1 MLRAVIDHMV
11 RDVEQ
16 LLPEG
21 NVPWA
26 QRLLLRNTLQ
36 V

>member
-1 MLRAVIDHMV
+1 MLRAVIDHML

-21 NVPWA
+21 NVPFPYESEVM
-26 QRLLLRNTLQ
+26 QFPP
-36 V
+36 